1 MSTNEKSDNRPAPQP
16 IPRWLKIAGPVVGLA
31 VVTGLLLMFIG
42 GGKAET
48 EEPEPVRAEPV
59 AEVDQGNL
67 NELEMLLASLEARV
81 ASQDEDLRALRSEQ
95 RDFREK
101 LDGLESALDH
111 QGPDQAVTDRLEA
124 LQGELMDLRAE
135 VESSEALEPIEAL
148 RGDLNATQ
156 RRVAR
161 LEETPETPEPNA
173 TLTGIEHWGAR
184 HFAILEGASGRERIR
199 VGGRYGQ
206 WTLESL
212 DPDAGVAVLRHP
224 RGFMHALAIHD
235 E

>member
-16 IPRWLKIAGPVVGLA
+16 IPRWLKIAGTVVGLA

-42 GGKAET
+42 GGGAET
-48 EEPEPVRAEPV
+48 EEPAPVPDEPV
-59 AEVDQGNL
+59 AEEGASHF

-101 LDGLESALDH
+101 LDGLESAIDN
-111 QGPDQAVTDRLEA
+111 QGPDQTVTDRLEA
-124 LQGELMDLRAE
+124 LQGELMGLRAE
-135 VESSEALEPIEAL
+135 VESSEAMEPIEAL

-173 TLTGIEHWGAR
+173 TLTGIEHFR
-184 HFAILEGASGRERIR
+184 HPGRREWPRAYPR
-199 VGGRYGQ
+199 GWALRAM
-206 WTLESL
+206 
-212 DPDAGVAVLRHP
+212 DAGKP
-224 RGFMHALAIHD
+224 
-235 E
+235 

>member
-48 EEPEPVRAEPV
+48 EEPAPVPDEPV
-59 AEVDQGNL
+59 AEEGASHF

-101 LDGLESALDH
+101 LDGLESAIDH